1 MKFLLDENISPKI
14 GYWLKEQ
21 KYKIK
26 LAAEHLHQSSDTKI
40 LETAVREDY
49 ILITNDKDFADL
61 VYAQSL
67 KHKGIILFRLKI
79 TNPDFMI
86 RRLKTLLKAHKA
98 LSNKFIVIED
108 ARIRERCK

>member
-67 KHKGIILFRLKI
+67 KHKGIILFRLRI
-79 TNPDFMI
+79 NTSEFMMK
-86 RRLKTLLKAHKA
+86 RLKALFKKCKN